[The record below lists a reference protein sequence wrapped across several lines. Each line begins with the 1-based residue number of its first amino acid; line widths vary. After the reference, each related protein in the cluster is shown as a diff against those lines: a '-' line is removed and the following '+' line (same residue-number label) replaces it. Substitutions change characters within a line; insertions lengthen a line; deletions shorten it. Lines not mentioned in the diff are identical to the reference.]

1 MDGWS
6 DGLTDIVAF
15 DGGDIFITSQYR
27 GLLGYAAESVYPL
40 ADQII
45 TLQLLEHLPNCGQHA
60 LQHIAAYRVACTR
73 LKILW
78 FEFLL

>member
-1 MDGWS
+1 MDRWS
-6 DGLTDIVAF
+6 NGLTDIVAF

-45 TLQLLEHLPNCGQHA
+45 MLQLLE
-60 LQHIAAYRVACTR
+60 R
-73 LKILW
+73 
-78 FEFLL
+78 